1 MHKAHQSLKHE
12 DLAQY
17 MVDQHK
23 FKLVDR
29 TTISKILHAKE
40 KWLNVGTNLRGGS
53 VRRARVGKW
62 PMLEKALVLWF
73 GHVRAHRGV
82 VPDDVIMHKADE
94 LRDSLGI
101 FDTDFKLSHGWLQN
115 LKT

>member
-1 MHKAHQSLKHE
+1 MASNSTSKRVDLSAYDKRKFSLVHKAHPSLKHE

-53 VRRARVGKW
+53 VRRARVGK
-62 PMLEKALVLWF
+62 
-73 GHVRAHRGV
+73 
-82 VPDDVIMHKADE
+82 
-94 LRDSLGI
+94 
-101 FDTDFKLSHGWLQN
+101 
-115 LKT
+115 